1 MYKYKVTLLI
11 LLIILLYL
19 LYKHQR
25 EYFDRSIIYTSNDFL
40 ENDYYGI
47 HFKYMDRNISQFR
60 IDSSNYVDLEQV
72 PKLKFLSYN
81 TCPNLYYLFH
91 GMKSK
96 ENNKYIRGENTQG
109 IEFRNDCEKI
119 FYNTTL
125 FVRTEH
131 PIIDIEAVDTHIE
144 VATAAATA
152 AAAAAAATAA
162 TTAATAATTVA
173 AAATAATAIAADT
186 TATDEAIAAAIASA
200 TAAEA
205 AAAIAEAA
213 ATDATAAATADAT
226 ADATAEATAAATVKN
241 SKNYQNF
248 TFDCLENTARTLSY
262 LNKYNDTK
270 KIFCNFEKELK
281 QIFFKVKSN
290 FDMDDILRY
299 VDFCFTQ
306 LCFGM
311 IYIEKMRLTSNHY
324 RVFPCPCR
332 KGAFFILPERIR
344 HQVSMEGKEYT
355 RAKCNTC
362 CLNLIV
368 LFGTARP
375 EKFDFIYEFAS
386 VGSCYDSSDIFKQDL
401 DSIEF

>member
-1 MYKYKVTLLI
+1 MYKVTLLI
-11 LLIILLYL
+11 LLVILLYL

-25 EYFDRSIIYTSNDFL
+25 EYFYRSPIYTSDDFL
-40 ENDYYGI
+40 ESDSEED

-60 IDSSNYVDLEQV
+60 IDSSNYGDLEQV

-144 VATAAATA
+144 VATAI
-152 AAAAAAATAA
+152 AAAT
-162 TTAATAATTVA
+162 
-173 AAATAATAIAADT
+173 T
-186 TATDEAIAAAIASA
+186 TAT
-200 TAAEA
+200 
-205 AAAIAEAA
+205 
-213 ATDATAAATADAT
+213 
-226 ADATAEATAAATVKN
+226 VNN

-248 TFDCLENTARTLSY
+248 TFDCLENTERTLSY

-281 QIFFKVKSN
+281 QIFFKVRSN

-311 IYIEKMRLTSNHY
+311 IYIEKMKLTSNHY

-375 EKFDFIYEFAS
+375 EKFDFIYEFAP
-386 VGSCYDSSDIFKQDL
+386 VESCYAPSEIFKQDL

>member
-1 MYKYKVTLLI
+1 MYKVTLLVLLVI
-11 LLIILLYL
+11 LFYL
-19 LYKHQR
+19 LYKHQN
-25 EYFDRSIIYTSNDFL
+25 EHFYRSEIYKDDDFL
-40 ENDYYGI
+40 ESDSEED
-47 HFKYMDRNISQFR
+47 HFKYMDRNISEFR
-60 IDSSNYVDLEQV
+60 IKSDDYGYLKQV
-72 PKLKFLSYN
+72 PELKFLSYD

-91 GMKSK
+91 GIKSK
-96 ENNKYIRGENTQG
+96 NSEEKYIRGENTQG
-109 IEFRNDCEKI
+109 IQFRNDCEKI

-131 PIIDIEAVDTHIE
+131 PIIDIEAVDTYME
-144 VATAAATA
+144 VAATAANNATNNTATAAANNADNA
-152 AAAAAAATAA
+152 ANNATAA
-162 TTAATAATTVA
+162 NNADNAANNADNAANNATT
-173 AAATAATAIAADT
+173 
-186 TATDEAIAAAIASA
+186 
-200 TAAEA
+200 
-205 AAAIAEAA
+205 
-213 ATDATAAATADAT
+213 
-226 ADATAEATAAATVKN
+226 TVN

-248 TFDCLENTARTLSY
+248 TFDCLENTERTLSY
-262 LNKYNDTK
+262 LNKYNEEQK
-270 KIFCNFEKELK
+270 RFCNFEKELK

-311 IYIEKMRLTSNHY
+311 IYIEKMLLTSNHY

-368 LFGTARP
+368 LFGTTRP
-375 EKFDFIYEFAS
+375 EKFDFIYEFAP
-386 VGSCYDSSDIFKQDL
+386 VESCYAPSDIFKQDL

>member
-1 MYKYKVTLLI
+1 MYKVTLLV
-11 LLIILLYL
+11 LLVILLYL
-19 LYKHQR
+19 LYKHQN
-25 EYFDRSIIYTSNDFL
+25 EHFYRSPIYTSDDFL
-40 ENDYYGI
+40 ESDSEED

-60 IDSSNYVDLEQV
+60 IYSDDYGDLKQV
-72 PKLKFLSYN
+72 PELKFLSYN

-91 GMKSK
+91 GIKSK
-96 ENNKYIRGENTQG
+96 NHRGKYIRGENTQG

-131 PIIDIEAVDTHIE
+131 PIIDIEAIDTHIE
-144 VATAAATA
+144 
-152 AAAAAAATAA
+152 AA
-162 TTAATAATTVA
+162 TTDAATT
-173 AAATAATAIAADT
+173 D
-186 TATDEAIAAAIASA
+186 TATD
-200 TAAEA
+200 
-205 AAAIAEAA
+205 A
-213 ATDATAAATADAT
+213 ATTDTTDT
-226 ADATAEATAAATVKN
+226 TTVN

-248 TFDCLENTARTLSY
+248 TFDCLENTERTLSY
-262 LNKYNDTK
+262 LNKYNEEQK
-270 KIFCNFEKELK
+270 RFCNFEKELK

-311 IYIEKMRLTSNHY
+311 IYIEKMKLTSNHY

-332 KGAFFILPERIR
+332 RGAFFILPERIR

-375 EKFDFIYEFAS
+375 EKFDFIYEFAP
-386 VGSCYDSSDIFKQDL
+386 VESCYAPSDIFKQDL